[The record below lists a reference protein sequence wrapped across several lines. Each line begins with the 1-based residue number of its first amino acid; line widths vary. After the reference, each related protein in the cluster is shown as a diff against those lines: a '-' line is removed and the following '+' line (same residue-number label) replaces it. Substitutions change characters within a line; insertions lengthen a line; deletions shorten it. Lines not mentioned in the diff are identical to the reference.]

1 VKGKRAHTTD
11 SVALSGL
18 VRDVTDAG
26 DAVVETEERGIVMM
40 RGALPGERVR
50 VRVEETR
57 RGVARGVLLALL
69 TPSPDRIE
77 SPCALSERCGGC
89 PLISLQLPAQHALK
103 LERVRRAVA
112 GLCAPAVDPDMASP
126 GAAFAYRRRARFR
139 YQRVGNGVVLGYFA
153 HGSHRLIDVDACPVL
168 EPSLDRALRE
178 LREVLAPTL
187 TGSGEIE
194 VAALAGDRVVAHVRC
209 ESAAPSAAYRAAE
222 ALAARASFAGVS
234 LSVAE
239 GAAARFGEAT
249 HSAAVGLDGAP
260 VHAPSEGFSQVHAAA
275 NERLG
280 SLVLEL
286 AESAGARV
294 VELYA
299 GHGNFT
305 VLLAQHAQ
313 SLVAVE
319 GNPASAAACRD
330 NLRARDYSAAR
341 VIAADVAAARL
352 PERCDVIVLDP
363 PRAGAPQLASIV
375 AKTQPERVVYVSC
388 HMTTLSRDLR
398 ALYAAGY
405 VADRVHAIDMFP
417 QTAHVEAVVRMRR
430 GAS

>member
-1 VKGKRAHTTD
+1 VKSKRAQATD
-11 SVALSGL
+11 GVALSGL

-40 RGALPGERVR
+40 RGGLPGERVR

-69 TPSPDRIE
+69 TPSPDRIA

-89 PLISLQLPAQHALK
+89 PLSSLQLPAQHALK

-112 GLCAPAVDPDMASP
+112 GLCAPGVDPDMASP
-126 GAAFAYRRRARFR
+126 GAALAYRRRARFR
-139 YQRVGNGVVLGYFA
+139 FQRVGANVQLGYFA
-153 HGSHRLIDVDACPVL
+153 HGSHTLIDVDACPVL
-168 EPSLDRALRE
+168 EPSLDRALQQ
-178 LREVLAPTL
+178 LRAVLAPAL

-194 VAALAGDRVVAHVRC
+194 VSAFAAERVVANVRC
-209 ESAAPSAAYRAAE
+209 ESAAPPTAYRAAE
-222 ALAARASFAGVS
+222 ALAARAPFAGVS
-234 LSVAE
+234 LSVSD
-239 GAAARFGEAT
+239 GAAARFGEVT
-249 HSAAVGLDGAP
+249 GSAAVGLDGAP
-260 VHAPSEGFSQVHAAA
+260 VHAPSQGFSQVHAAA

-280 SLVLEL
+280 SLVVEL
-286 AESAGARV
+286 AESNGARV
-294 VELYA
+294 LELYA

-305 VLLAQHAQ
+305 VVLAQHAQ

-330 NLRARDYSAAR
+330 NLRAREYTAAR

-363 PRAGAPQLASIV
+363 PRAGAPPLAGIV
-375 AKTQPERVVYVSC
+375 TKTRAERVVYVSC
-388 HMTTLSRDLR
+388 HMTTLQRDLR
-398 ALYAAGY
+398 ALHAAGY

>member
-1 VKGKRAHTTD
+1 VKGKRAHATD
-11 SVALSGL
+11 GVVLAGL

-26 DAVVETEERGIVMM
+26 DAVVDTEERGIVMM
-40 RGALPGERVR
+40 RGGLPGERVR

-69 TPSPDRIE
+69 TPSPDRVE

-89 PLISLQLPAQHALK
+89 PLISLKLPAQHALK

-112 GLCAPAVDPDMASP
+112 GLCAPGVDPDMAAP
-126 GAAFAYRRRARFR
+126 GAAIAYRRRARFR
-139 YQRVGNGVVLGYFA
+139 FQRVGTGVVLGYAA
-153 HGSHRLIDVDACPVL
+153 HGSHRLIDVDTCPVL
-168 EPSLDRALRE
+168 DPTLDRALRE
-178 LREVLAPTL
+178 LREVLAPAL

-194 VAALAGDRVVAHVRC
+194 VAALAADRVVANVRC
-209 ESAAPSAAYRAAE
+209 ESAAPPAAYRAAE
-222 ALAARASFAGVS
+222 ALAARAPFAGVS

-249 HSAAVGLDGAP
+249 GSATVGLDGAS
-260 VHAPSEGFSQVHAAA
+260 VHAPTEGFSQVHAAA

-294 VELYA
+294 LELYA

-375 AKTQPERVVYVSC
+375 AKTRAERVVYVSC

-398 ALYAAGY
+398 ALHAAGY